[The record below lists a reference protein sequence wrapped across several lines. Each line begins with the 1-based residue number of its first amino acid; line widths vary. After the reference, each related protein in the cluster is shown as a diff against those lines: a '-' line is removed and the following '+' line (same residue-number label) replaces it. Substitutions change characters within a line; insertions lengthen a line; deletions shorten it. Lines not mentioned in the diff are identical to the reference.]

1 MIGGENDEIVS
12 LRAGNNIINLG
23 GGDDLVIFYESDHT
37 DFKFNY
43 ENNSIVV
50 TNIKTGSESKLT
62 GVEKIHFPSQFN

>member
-62 GVEKIHFPSQFN
+62 GVEKINSAKPV